1 MPKMVKRVGFFKI
14 KIMITTIF
22 MIAGISIAVIFVLV
36 FIFSSMVIVG
46 GKEIKILERRWFGK
60 EMPKDRVFAMSNEIG
75 VQARTKGPG
84 LYFLIPFI
92 YTRKKQEFTVIG
104 KDEIGLVISVDG
116 NPVPSGKIF
125 AKSVDCNL
133 FQDGEAFLKNGGEK
147 GTQIQFLPPGIYR
160 INPFLFNVKNES
172 VTIIGENQIGVVES
186 IDGAPIPSGRIFGKV
201 VECDL
206 YQDGDAFLNNGGEKG
221 PQIKTLPPGQYRI
234 NTRLFKVTPV
244 NITVIEK
251 GQIGIVTS
259 QDGKPIESGRLLAKT
274 INGHNNF
281 ENGELFLNNGGEKG
295 PQVGIL
301 LPGKYRINSSLFR
314 VEVKETIVIPD
325 KKVGIVVARDGKPLP
340 ETEYVA
346 KTIEGH
352 NNFQDITKFLE
363 NGGQRGPQFDV
374 LKPGTYYIN
383 PLMFSVEL
391 DEVAVIE
398 RGQVAVVVSNV
409 GEEPPQVKEMVRD
422 VAEAEKTKDH
432 PTTIVTDGVEKRLD
446 FGIERYVVP
455 KGYRGIQ
462 QEVAGP
468 GIYYLNRRA
477 YIPYV
482 VDTTNITIDWD
493 EAKETVFDPLKVVS
507 HDGFEISVAVKVVI
521 RVRPDQAP
529 YMVAKIGSIQNLIE
543 HVIHPMIDS
552 SFRNQASATSAMA
565 FMQNRHE
572 EQQKAEER
580 ARKELEKY
588 HVELVSVLICA
599 IILPEDLMKTQTAR
613 IIAQQQQA
621 MYTEQ
626 ELSQKSR
633 IAMEKTTA
641 QANKQVDLVQSEI
654 EVQIAENRKQK
665 AIKEAEGKG
674 ESTRLEKAGEA
685 AGIESIGKAK
695 GVAILAEGTATAEAY
710 EKQKQAV
717 GNEGVIAIQV
727 AEKIANGNVKIVPD
741 TLVTGDS
748 SSNIGQLLSGFL
760 TKKMTNIT
768 ELPVVLPPV
777 VESKK

>member
-1 MPKMVKRVGFFKI
+1 MTIIAILTLVGYFLAAVFVI
-14 KIMITTIF
+14 VLLISTI
-22 MIAGISIAVIFVLV
+22 L
-36 FIFSSMVIVG
+36 IVG
-46 GKEIKILERRWFGK
+46 GKEVKILERRWIGK

-75 VQARTKGPG
+75 VQARAKGPG

-92 YTRKKQEFTVIG
+92 YKRKQQDFTVIG
-104 KDEIGLVISVDG
+104 TDQVGLVVSSDG
-116 NPVPSGKIF
+116 APIPSGKIF
-125 AKSVDCNL
+125 AKTVDCNL
-133 FQDGEAFLKNGGEK
+133 FQDGELFLTNGGEK
-147 GTQIQFLPPGIYR
+147 GPQIPIIPPGLYR
-160 INPFLFNVKNES
+160 INPLLFNVRTVP
-172 VTIIGENQIGVVES
+172 VTVIAENQIGVVES
-186 IDGAPIPSGRIFGKV
+186 IDGQSCPSGRIFGKV
-201 VECDL
+201 VDCDFF
-206 YQDGDAFLNNGGEKG
+206 QDSAAFLKNGGEKG
-221 PQIKTLPPGQYRI
+221 PQIQILPPGNYRI
-234 NTRLFKVTPV
+234 NTLLFKITAVP
-244 NITVIEK
+244 ITVVEK
-251 GQIGIVTS
+251 GQIGIVTA
-259 QDGKPIESGRLLAKT
+259 QDGKPISGGRLLAKY
-274 INGHNNF
+274 IEGQMNF
-281 ENGELFLNNGGEKG
+281 EDGKTFLDNGGEKG
-295 PQVGIL
+295 PQTTIL
-301 LPGKYRINSSLFR
+301 LPGKYRINTSLFK
-314 VEVKETIVIPD
+314 VEIKETVVIPD

-346 KTIEGH
+346 KSIEGH
-352 NNFQDITKFLE
+352 NNFQDVTTFLK

-391 DEVAVIE
+391 DDVAVIE

-409 GEEPPQVKEMVRD
+409 GEEPPQVKQMIED
-422 VAEAEKTKDH
+422 VANAEKTDDH
-432 PTTIVTDGVEKRLD
+432 PTSTITDGVEKRLD
-446 FGIERYVVP
+446 TGIERYVVP
-455 KGYRGIQ
+455 KGFRGIQ

-477 YIPYV
+477 YMAYV

-599 IILPEDLMKTQTAR
+599 IILPKDLMDTQTNR

-626 ELSQKSR
+626 QLSQQSR

-641 QANKQVDLVQSEI
+641 EADKQKELVQSEI
-654 EVQIAENRKQK
+654 DVKVAENTKLKNIKLAEGEGQSTKLKQEGVAAGIEAIGKAEGIAIEAKMGATAEGYEKQRQAIGEEGVIQVQIAEKF
-665 AIKEAEGKG
+665 
-674 ESTRLEKAGEA
+674 
-685 AGIESIGKAK
+685 
-695 GVAILAEGTATAEAY
+695 
-710 EKQKQAV
+710 
-717 GNEGVIAIQV
+717 
-727 AEKIANGNVKIVPD
+727 ANGNVKIVPD
-741 TLVTGDS
+741 TLVTSGDGGGGV
-748 SSNIGQLLSGFL
+748 GQLISAYL
-760 TKKMTNIT
+760 TKMIT
-768 ELPVVLPPV
+768 EPSVNPTKPPV
-777 VESKK
+777 LSTPAVKK

>member
-1 MPKMVKRVGFFKI
+1 
-14 KIMITTIF
+14 MIETIF
-22 MIAGISIAVIFVLV
+22 MIAGISIAVIFLLVL
-36 FIFSSMVIVG
+36 IFSSILIVG

-75 VQARTKGPG
+75 VQARAKGPG
-84 LYFLIPFI
+84 LYFLTPFI
-92 YTRKKQEFTVIG
+92 YKRKKQDFTVIG
-104 KDEIGLVISVDG
+104 KDQIGLVISVDG

-125 AKSVDCNL
+125 AKTVDCNL
-133 FQDGEAFLKNGGEK
+133 FQDGELFLKNGGEK
-147 GTQIQFLPPGIYR
+147 GTQIPFLPPGIYR
-160 INPFLFNVKNES
+160 INPLLFNVTNEQ
-172 VTIIGENQIGVVES
+172 VTVIGENQVGIVES

-206 YQDGDAFLNNGGEKG
+206 YQNGDDFLKNGGEKG
-221 PQIKTLPPGQYRI
+221 PQIKTLPPGNYRI

-244 NITVIEK
+244 NITVVEK

-274 INGHNNF
+274 ISGHNNF
-281 ENGELFLNNGGEKG
+281 ENGEAFLNSGGEKG

-301 LPGKYRINSSLFR
+301 LPGKYRINSALFK
-314 VEVKETIVIPD
+314 VEIKDTQIIPD

-352 NNFQDITKFLE
+352 NNFQDVTKFLE

-391 DEVAVIE
+391 DDVAVIE

-409 GEEPPQVKEMVRD
+409 GEEPPQVKQMVQD

-432 PTTIVTDGVEKRLD
+432 PETVISDGIEKRLD
-446 FGIERYVVP
+446 IGIERYVVP
-455 KGYRGIQ
+455 KGFRGIQ

-599 IILPEDLMKTQTAR
+599 IILPKDLMDTQTNR

-626 ELSQKSR
+626 QKSQESR

-641 QANKQVDLVQSEI
+641 TANKQVDLVQSI
-654 EVQIAENRKQK
+654 IDVQVAENRKQK
-665 AIKEAEGKG
+665 AIKDAEGEG
-674 ESTRLEKAGEA
+674 QSTKLKQEGVA
-685 AGIESIGKAK
+685 AGIEAIGR
-695 GVAILAEGTATAEAY
+695 AEGIAIEAKMGATADGY
-710 EKQKQAV
+710 EKQKQAI
-717 GNEGVIAIQV
+717 GEQGVISVQI
-727 AEKIANGNVKIVPD
+727 AEKIGQGNVKIVPD
-741 TLVTGDS
+741 TLITGDS
-748 SSNIGQLLSGFL
+748 GSNLGQLLSGFL
-760 TKKMTNIT
+760 TKKMTEPT
-768 ELPVVLPPV
+768 
-777 VESKK
+777 SH

>member
-1 MPKMVKRVGFFKI
+1 MLVS
-14 KIMITTIF
+14 TIL
-22 MIAGISIAVIFVLV
+22 MIAGITLAVIFLLVL
-36 FIFSSMVIVG
+36 IFSSLLIVG
-46 GKEIKILERRWFGK
+46 GREIKILERRWFGK
-60 EMPKDRVFAMSNEIG
+60 EMPKDRIFAMNNEIG

-84 LYFLIPFI
+84 MYFLIPFI
-92 YTRKKQEFTVIG
+92 YKRKMYEFTVIG
-104 KDEIGLVISVDG
+104 KDEIGLVGAVDG

-125 AKSVDCNL
+125 SKTVDCNL

-147 GTQIQFLPPGIYR
+147 GNQIPFLPPGIYR
-160 INPFLFNVKNES
+160 INPLLFNVKNEK
-172 VTIIGENQIGVVES
+172 VTIINEDQIGIVES

-201 VECDL
+201 VDCDL
-206 YQDGDAFLNNGGEKG
+206 FQDGDAFLKNGGEKG
-221 PQIKTLPPGQYRI
+221 PQIMTLPPGNFRI

-244 NITVIEK
+244 KVTSIEK

-259 QDGKPIESGRLLAKT
+259 QDGKPIENGRLLAKA
-274 INGHNNF
+274 ISGHNNF
-281 ENGELFLNNGGEKG
+281 ENGEAFLKNGGEKG
-295 PQVGIL
+295 PQTTIL
-301 LPGKYRINSSLFR
+301 LPGKYRINPALFK
-314 VEVKETIVIPD
+314 VEIKETVVIPD
-325 KKVGIVVARDGKPLP
+325 KKIGIVVARDGKPLP

-346 KTIEGH
+346 KSIPGH
-352 NNFQDITKFLE
+352 NNFQDVTTFLE

-391 DEVAVIE
+391 DDVAVVE

-409 GEEPPQVKEMVRD
+409 GEEPPQVKQMVKE
-422 VAEAEKTKDH
+422 VAEAEKEKDH
-432 PTTIVTDGVEKRLD
+432 PVTKVEDGVEKRLD
-446 FGIERYVVP
+446 VGIERYVVP

-477 YIPYV
+477 YMAYV

-529 YMVAKIGSIQNLIE
+529 YMVAKIGSIQNLIG

-599 IILPEDLMKTQTAR
+599 IILPEDLMKTQTER

-621 MYTEQ
+621 MYFEQ
-626 ELSQKSR
+626 QKSQQSR
-633 IAMEKTTA
+633 ISMEKTTA
-641 QANKQVDLVQSEI
+641 EANKQVDLVQSEI
-654 EVQIAENRKQK
+654 EVKIADNRKQK
-665 AIKEAEGKG
+665 AIKEAEGRG
-674 ESTRLEKAGEA
+674 ESIRLEKTGEA
-685 AGIESIGKAK
+685 AGIESIGRAK

-710 EKQKQAV
+710 EKQKQAI
-717 GNEGVIAIQV
+717 GEEGVIAVQV
-727 AEKIANGNVKIVPD
+727 AEKIAGGNVKIVPD
-741 TLVTGDS
+741 TLVTSGDGGGS
-748 SSNIGQLLSGFL
+748 GLGQLLAGFL
-760 TKKMTNIT
+760 TKKMTEQDT
-768 ELPVVLPPV
+768 
-777 VESKK
+777 SK

>member
-1 MPKMVKRVGFFKI
+1 
-14 KIMITTIF
+14 MITTIF

-36 FIFSSMVIVG
+36 LIFSSMVIVG
-46 GKEIKILERRWFGK
+46 GKEIKILERRWFGN

-147 GTQIQFLPPGIYR
+147 GTQIHFLPPGIYR

-172 VTIIGENQIGVVES
+172 VTIIGENQIGIVES

-206 YQDGDAFLNNGGEKG
+206 FQDGDAFLKNGGEKG

-234 NTRLFKVTPV
+234 NTRLFKITPV
-244 NITVIEK
+244 NVTVVEK

-314 VEVKETIVIPD
+314 VEIKETIVIPD

-391 DEVAVIE
+391 DEVAVVE

-432 PTTIVTDGVEKRLD
+432 PTVIVTDGVEKRLD

-768 ELPVVLPPV
+768 ELPVELPMV
-777 VESKK
+777 TTKK